1 MLPRGVATA
10 AALFVAQIDQCR
22 AAAILPRDLDGVDDT
37 INPLIDALPAF
48 TYSMPVQLIV
58 LSVTVALLGML
69 LVHLLFTIRYHMPL
83 SKLNYSLQVSA
94 VVVCLINVAAEL
106 EVVMHTLRRTG
117 RTEPWTFDY
126 IEVLIPP
133 SRWDKGE
140 RGAWLLLQALAAML
154 VHLTHIQFLTMLFPS
169 ELEAKLILGL
179 LGPLALAAAGLYF
192 TALSPHATVN
202 DLGDAIRNTCNSS
215 LTLLYTFAL
224 FVWGLTLNR
233 SRAWRAEGGTATFG
247 SVAMILGVLGVAVN
261 FIEIKEDRMRWL
273 PSVIDCVLLW
283 QSWVGFWWWVG
294 AGMWTGEAED
304 VERRDAKKKKRAE
317 AKLRKRE
324 AKERLDKREGG
335 GSAIGSAAS
344 GPISLRRRP
353 MRPSRQNTTEEIEL
367 QELGPSASSGANAPA
382 AANATNNTARPAG
395 SRSGRRPAPSSDA
408 SDSSGSTPPPSH
420 HFYSPV
426 VAWLSPFFLRLRD
439 AHDEAA
445 VARAALPPRL
455 PDDVR
460 RGWGLRA
467 LMLRG
472 KRERGEMRQAVGTQ
486 GDGELRPDERR
497 AGFEADGGIKLAADD
512 SEDAATTESGADDRR
527 LPRASGAPIPPPP
540 PIATVPRET
549 GEEPVQRNWAWRG
562 MEGQGRTW
570 TSLLARWRLK
580 DVSHF

>member
-1 MLPRGVATA
+1 
-10 AALFVAQIDQCR
+10 
-22 AAAILPRDLDGVDDT
+22 
-37 INPLIDALPAF
+37 
-48 TYSMPVQLIV
+48 MPVQLIV

-69 LVHLLFTIRYHMPL
+69 LVHLLFTVRYHMPL
-83 SKLNYSLQVSA
+83 SKLNYSLQISA

-133 SRWDKGE
+133 SIWNEGE

-179 LGPLALAAAGLYF
+179 LGTSIGICLSSYLGLPSLTVLFIRCRHTGPLAVATAGLHF
-192 TALSPHATVN
+192 TALSPHPAVN

-273 PSVIDCVLLW
+273 PAVIDCVLLW

-304 VERRDAKKKKRAE
+304 VERREAKKKKRAE

-324 AKERLDKREGG
+324 AKERIDKREGG
-335 GSAIGSAAS
+335 GSVLGSAGS

-367 QELGPSASSGANAPA
+367 QELGPNASNGTNAAPA
-382 AANATNNTARPAG
+382 TATAPNGAPRPAG
-395 SRSGRRPAPSSDA
+395 SRSGRRPAPSSEA

-426 VAWLSPFFLRLRD
+426 VAWLSPFFMRLRD

-472 KRERGEMRQAVGTQ
+472 KRERGEMRQAAGTQ
-486 GDGELRPDERR
+486 HD
-497 AGFEADGGIKLAADD
+497 ADD
-512 SEDAATTESGADDRR
+512 SEDATTTESGVDPPA
-527 LPRASGAPIPPPP
+527 PMGAPISAPAPPVG
-540 PIATVPRET
+540 ATVPNET
-549 GEEPVQRNWAWRG
+549 GEEPVQRNWAGRG